1 MKKIIYGFL
10 LTSFLIVGVSCG
22 TNNAPTTNSTAVSTT
37 ESQVKEEVKVTLS
50 LVEDEKQIAS
60 KEISVSEDE
69 SVLNILKEQYEVKD
83 DGGFVTSIDGKEQ
96 DADNNKYWMYYI
108 NDEEAAKG
116 AAETFVKDKDVIEW
130 RLNEFK

>member
-1 MKKIIYGFL
+1 MIYSFL
-10 LTSFLIVGVSCG
+10 LTSFLVIGVSCG
-22 TNNAPTTNSTAVSTT
+22 TNNTPTTTSTAISTT
-37 ESQVKEEVKVTLS
+37 ESQLENEVKVTLS
-50 LVEDEKQIAS
+50 LVEDEKEIGS

-69 SVLNILKEQYEVKD
+69 SVLDILKEQYEVKD
-83 DGGFVTSIDGKEQ
+83 DGGFVTAIDGIEQ

-116 AAETFVKDKDVIEW
+116 AAETFVKDGDVIEW